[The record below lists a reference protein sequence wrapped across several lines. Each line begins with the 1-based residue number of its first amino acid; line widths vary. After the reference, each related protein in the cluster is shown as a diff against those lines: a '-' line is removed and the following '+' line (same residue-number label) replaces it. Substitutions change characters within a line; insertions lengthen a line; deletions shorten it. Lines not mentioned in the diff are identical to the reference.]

1 MLKSFFR
8 HDDIRLVLLKRRLT
22 IPTSIAVAAIL
33 LVATLA
39 RLSHLL
45 FIQMDLLI
53 TGSGSGGLFLAFAGA
68 IADNGYRLPPI
79 LPHYTDG
86 GIPFAY
92 PPLSFHL
99 EAILVYALGLPSHLV
114 VNGLPPLLSL
124 AGVASFHILTG
135 ALNLRPVVRL
145 LALFVFAISEA
156 AVSPHLGAGGLAE
169 AMGTLTLI
177 WMAIGL
183 AWTNAHRGVERWHF
197 LAGAALGLC
206 VTASPGSAYGSIVL
220 FALYAGWQIVSGRG
234 ATGRTL
240 ASLLLIS
247 LVGFVVSAFYT
258 VPVLVNHG
266 FSVLIE
272 TFANE
277 HGSPTTMARHL
288 VSEIAQFTV
297 LWNLKQGFFVNAAV
311 ALGMLHELVRR
322 RWLMAV
328 WLLAWLIIPREGGWM
343 AAIPASILAGVGIRW
358 VFSFWLQ
365 KLSTDGQSKEAVALA
380 TAGMVCFVT
389 LGLAGAG
396 YMVAQEVDREYAP
409 EGFVDV
415 LARTSS
421 TLPEEAK
428 VITLM
433 GGEDWSP
440 FLIQR
445 DVLNMR
451 YGAEWQPGE
460 EEIIESFEDTLE
472 ECRNFGC
479 VYSLA
484 VDRFG
489 YTELYFIA
497 RDEILLDLCKIETVA
512 DECQDVEIVN
522 LGDGVVVGKL
532 TVQNES

>member
-1 MLKSFFR
+1 MT
-8 HDDIRLVLLKRRLT
+8 LLKRPLA
-22 IPTSIAVAAIL
+22 IPTFSTAVAIL
-33 LVATLA
+33 FAAALA
-39 RLSHLL
+39 RLSHL
-45 FIQMDLLI
+45 FFVQMDLLI
-53 TGSGSGGLFLAFAGA
+53 TGSGSGGLFLAFASA
-68 IADNGYRLPPI
+68 IADNGYKLPPI

-99 EAILVYALGLPSHLV
+99 EAILVYALGIPSHLV

-124 AGVASFHILTG
+124 AGVASFYILTG
-135 ALNLRPVVRL
+135 ALNLKSEVRL

-183 AWTNAHRGVERWHF
+183 ARANTHSGVERWHV

-206 VTASPGSAYGSIVL
+206 VAASPGSAYGSIVL
-220 FALYAGWQIVSGRG
+220 FVLFAAWQIVSGLR
-234 ATGRTL
+234 AKCKML
-240 ASLLLIS
+240 AGLLLIVV
-247 LVGFVVSAFYT
+247 VGLLVSAFYSI
-258 VPVLVNHG
+258 PMLVNHG
-266 FSVLIE
+266 FGVLLE

-277 HGSPTTMARHL
+277 HGSPATMARRL

-311 ALGMLHELVRR
+311 ALGLLHELVRR
-322 RWLMAV
+322 RWWMAL
-328 WLLAWLIIPREGGWM
+328 WLLVWLIIPREGGWM
-343 AAIPASILAGVGIRW
+343 AAIPGSILAGVGIRW
-358 VFSFWLQ
+358 VLCIWLK
-365 KLSTDGQSKEAVALA
+365 KLSADGRRKEAVVLA

-396 YMVAQEVDREYAP
+396 YMVAQQVDREYAP
-409 EGFVDV
+409 EGFGDV

-445 DVLNMR
+445 DVLNMK

-460 EEIIESFEDTLE
+460 EEIIESFEDALE
-472 ECRNFGC
+472 ECRNLGC

-489 YTELYFIA
+489 YRELYFIA
-497 RDEILLDLCKIETVA
+497 RDEMLLDLCGIETVA
-512 DECQDVEIVN
+512 DECQDVEIVDS
-522 LGDGVVVGKL
+522 GDGVVVGAL
-532 TVQNES
+532 TGQYES